1 MTRRTF
7 QKLLGLGLIATTI
20 LNIVILHDLTL
31 AILTIPL
38 GLYALFTK
46 KDILVPIK
54 ENEKENFE

>member
-46 KDILVPIK
+46 KDILVLIK